1 MAVLGGLVIHVDY
14 AKQTNADAVVR
25 KLVRPSDRICASRRH
40 RVGVHVINDA
50 AVIVNEGMCAEPAR
64 SDRPRYDNQLT
75 AINS

>member
-1 MAVLGGLVIHVDY
+1 MRAFHVHGFALPHGCFQDLDHMAVLGGLVIHVDY

-25 KLVRPSDRICASRRH
+25 KLVRPSDS
-40 RVGVHVINDA
+40 
-50 AVIVNEGMCAEPAR
+50 EGMCAEPAR